1 MQIAVRI
8 LANTPP
14 WVFAL
19 FAYLV
24 WQGLQGLRPRTRPIW
39 RTLIVPL
46 VFFVWGLSRL
56 VLARDHG
63 LEPMVA
69 WFVALILF
77 AALGLSLKP
86 KLLAVDRERGTA
98 TRPGSFGPLIRN
110 ITVFSLQ
117 YGVAVA
123 TAMKLEPRLAVA
135 VIGHAVSG
143 ASAGYFAGWAA
154 AFVRRTRNFDA
165 VDDSGSRLPN

>member
-8 LANTPP
+8 LVNTPL

-19 FAYLV
+19 LADLI

-46 VFFVWGLSRL
+46 VFFLWGLSRL

-63 LEPMVA
+63 LEPMLA

-77 AALGLSLKP
+77 AALGLSLRP
-86 KLLAVDRERGTA
+86 KLLSVDREKGTA

-110 ITVFSLQ
+110 VTVFSDMDASMRSK
-117 YGVAVA
+117 GVAIRGFV
-123 TAMKLEPRLAVA
+123 TAEDSKSEE
-135 VIGHAVSG
+135 
-143 ASAGYFAGWAA
+143 
-154 AFVRRTRNFDA
+154 DA
-165 VDDSGSRLPN
+165 VLAANRAIRELDA